1 LHFSGGDQEEEELE
15 FTLPRLVGE
24 SSREDDAAGRFA
36 PPPRFPPPLPPLR
49 VVTMAAGR
57 RRGRG
62 VRIAFR
68 LSAKG
73 KGTEWK
79 PKPKQKPPWIR
90 VLLFFLLWGENGK
103 MAEPVG
109 F

>member
-1 LHFSGGDQEEEELE
+1 LRFVEEEEEEELE

-36 PPPRFPPPLPPLR
+36 PRPRFPPPLPPLR

-62 VRIAFR
+62 VRFAFR